1 MISKKHTDLTRGN
14 VMGQKINRQRI
25 HELRVAGDYRAAHAA
40 ALKYK
45 IACRELL
52 CSDTGENY
60 IAIRNEHSF
69 ISALIDVIEEE
80 MALQD
85 RKEAYQ
91 RKKRIEELSKRMR
104 VRPGSEYAQ
113 GIGEYHIDPEILA
126 AAETNE
132 LVFDRDF

>member
-1 MISKKHTDLTRGN
+1 
-14 VMGQKINRQRI
+14 MGHKITKQRI

-52 CSDTGENY
+52 CSDIGDNY
-60 IAIRNEHSF
+60 IAVRDEHAF
-69 ISALIDVIEEE
+69 ISRLIDIIAEEV
-80 MALQD
+80 ALQD

-91 RKKRIEELSKRMR
+91 KKKRIEELSRRMR
-104 VRPGSEYAQ
+104 VSPGSEYAQ

-126 AAETNE
+126 AAERNE

>member
-1 MISKKHTDLTRGN
+1 
-14 VMGQKINRQRI
+14 MGQKINRQRI

-52 CSDTGENY
+52 CSNIGDNY
-60 IAIRNEHSF
+60 LAVREEHGF
-69 ISALIDVIEEE
+69 ISALIDLIVKEIEDD
-80 MALQD
+80 D
-85 RKEAYQ
+85 RKKYSQ
-91 RKKRIEELSKRMR
+91 KRKRINELEKRMK
-104 VRPGSEYAQ
+104 VRSGSEYAQ